1 MLFTFKF
8 HVETPGFKY
17 IRRKAL
23 HELLCVS
30 SFAPLREIKL
40 HLCFGKIILMKVAV
54 LGAGMV
60 GSAIAMDLASRH
72 HVTAFDV
79 SNVNLELL
87 KKRNARVETQQAD
100 LRDYAS
106 YPILLAPFDILV
118 TAVPGFMGYKTLEA
132 SINCGKN
139 IVDISFFPEDVLKLD
154 QLAKE
159 KEVTVIT
166 DCGVAPGMSNFIVG
180 RFNEEMTIEAI
191 EIYVGGLPKVRKKP
205 FQYKAPFSPAD
216 VIEEYTRPA
225 RLMEN
230 GHIIVRPAL
239 SEVEWIHFDEIG
251 TLEAF
256 NTDGLRSLLY
266 TMPHIKNQK
275 EKTMRYPGHVE
286 IIRSLKESNFFSE
299 TPIDVNGT
307 MISPLKVTS
316 QILFNEWKLGLEE
329 EELTVMRVRLIG
341 KYDGNSKII
350 EWNLLDYYENETK
363 VSSMA
368 RTTGYTCTAAVEL
381 IAKQL
386 FNEKGVFPPELVGKY
401 KKCFDFVLEYLK
413 ERKVNWIKK

>member
-1 MLFTFKF
+1 
-8 HVETPGFKY
+8 
-17 IRRKAL
+17 
-23 HELLCVS
+23 
-30 SFAPLREIKL
+30 
-40 HLCFGKIILMKVAV
+40 MKVAV

-60 GSAIAMDLASRH
+60 GSAIAIDLASRH
-72 HVTAFDV
+72 HVSAFDV
-79 SNVNLELL
+79 SNTNLELL
-87 KKRNARVETQQAD
+87 KKRNPRIETQQAD
-100 LRDYAS
+100 LRDYS
-106 YPILLAPFDILV
+106 YYPQLLSSFDIVV

-139 IVDISFFPEDVLKLD
+139 IVDISFFPEDVLQLD

-159 KEVTVIT
+159 KAVTVIT
-166 DCGVAPGMSNFIVG
+166 DCGVAPGMSNFIIG
-180 RFNEEMTIEAI
+180 RHNEEMKIESL

-239 SEVEWIHFDEIG
+239 SEVEWIHFENLG

-275 EKTMRYPGHVE
+275 EKTLRYPGHVD
-286 IIRSLKESNFFSE
+286 IIISLKESGFFNE

-307 MISPLKVTS
+307 KISPLKVTS

-329 EELTVMRVRLIG
+329 EELTVMKVKLIG
-341 KYDGNSKII
+341 KKNGEAKTV
-350 EWNLLDYYENETK
+350 EWSLLDFYDHETK
-363 VSSMA
+363 ISSMA
-368 RTTGYTCTAAVEL
+368 RTTGYTCTAAVNL
-381 IAKQL
+381 LAQNL
-386 FNEKGVFPPELVGKY
+386 FNEKGVFPPELVGKH
-401 KKCFDFVLEYLK
+401 KTCFDFVLEYLK
-413 ERKVNWIKK
+413 ERKINWIKKV